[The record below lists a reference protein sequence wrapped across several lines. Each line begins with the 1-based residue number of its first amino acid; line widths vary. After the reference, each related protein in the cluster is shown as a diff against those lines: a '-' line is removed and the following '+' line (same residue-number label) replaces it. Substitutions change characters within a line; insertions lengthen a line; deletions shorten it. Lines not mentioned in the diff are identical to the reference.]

1 MKLFN
6 CSNCGQLLY
15 FENTRCERCGAA
27 LGFVEETLQLVA
39 LTTENDGRFSLTQNK
54 KKNFYRYCANYN
66 HAVCNWMVAE
76 GGTDPFCKACELNRT
91 IPDISNPAYMT
102 RWAEIEKAKHRLI
115 YSLLMLGLKVVSK
128 TYDPDKGLFFDFIAD
143 LNRQGEEKV
152 LTGHDNGVI
161 TINIAEA
168 DDIERE
174 MARKAMDEVYRT
186 LLGHFRHEVGHY
198 YWDRIIDNTNNLNDF
213 RKLFGDDRIDY
224 TEALKQHY
232 ENGIPANWE
241 QQYIS
246 SYASTHPWE
255 DWAETW
261 AHYLHIVDTLE
272 TAYAF
277 GMSVHPL
284 AAKNSSDYNTDIKS
298 DPYRV
303 DKFEK
308 IIDQWLPLTFA
319 MNSLSRSMGQHD
331 IYPFVISPKVIEKL
345 KFIHKVVRSGSFN

>member
-1 MKLFN
+1 VVK
-6 CSNCGQLLY
+6 LLY
-15 FENTRCERCGAA
+15 FENTRCERCGSA

-39 LTTENDGRFSLTQNK
+39 LTSENDGKFSHTQNK
-54 KKNFYRYCANYN
+54 QKKIYRYCANYN
-66 HAVCNWMVAE
+66 HGVCNWMVLE

-91 IPDISNPAYMT
+91 IPDISNPAYMI
-102 RWAEIEKAKHRLI
+102 RWVEIEKAKHRLI
-115 YSLLMLGLKVVSK
+115 YSLLMLGLKWLVRLTIQKKDYTLILLQIRISK
-128 TYDPDKGLFFDFIAD
+128 ARKKFLPVTITGL
-143 LNRQGEEKV
+143 LPS
-152 LTGHDNGVI
+152 T
-161 TINIAEA
+161 IAEA

-186 LLGHFRHEVGHY
+186 LLGHFRHEIGHY

-213 RKLFGDDRIDY
+213 RNLFGDDRIDY
-224 TEALKQHY
+224 TEALKKHY
-232 ENGIPANWE
+232 ENGIPLNWE

-331 IYPFVISPKVIEKL
+331 VYPFVISPKVVEKL
-345 KFIHKVVRSGSFN
+345 KFIHRVIRTGLPN